1 MDKHIFVWIFCI
13 NGVLK
18 MKKYILLM
26 FLPILLIACS
36 NPGSVPSQKG
46 ASEQT
51 KTYSGTGT
59 ILLISKERDQV
70 YISSHT
76 KDPIPDLITDGN
88 LPDEYK
94 AGDIVAV
101 EYAEKE
107 VQTEDKKVKE
117 YHLIKIEHGKE
128 TGTGITLAQYINF
141 TPVRITLYYHD
152 YEKDTDETKV
162 IEEASEIQSIQS
174 ILESITVYPDGT
186 PVHGAGYFPFKVEIT
201 GETDTVVIT
210 EMDAVTVSINGQETE
225 LYYHGE
231 DMLLE
236 KHMKEYLQNN

>member
-1 MDKHIFVWIFCI
+1 
-13 NGVLK
+13 
-18 MKKYILLM
+18 MKKIILLIV
-26 FLPILLIACS
+26 LPILLIACS
-36 NPGSVPSQKG
+36 SPASVSSQNS
-46 ASEQT
+46 ASQPA

-59 ILLISKERDQV
+59 ILLISEGRDYV

-101 EYAEKE
+101 EYAETE

-117 YHLIKIEHGKE
+117 YHLLQIEHGKE
-128 TGTGITLAQYINF
+128 TGTGITLAQYISF
-141 TPVRITLYYHD
+141 TPVRITLSYHD

-162 IEEASEIQSIQS
+162 IEESSEIQSIQS

-225 LYYHGE
+225 LYCHEGE
-231 DMLLE
+231 MVLE
-236 KHMKEYLQNN
+236 KGLKEYLQNN

>member
-1 MDKHIFVWIFCI
+1 MKRITLFVLLCI
-13 NGVLK
+13 
-18 MKKYILLM
+18 I
-26 FLPILLIACS
+26 LIACS
-36 NPGSVPSQKG
+36 GRSPASGST
-46 ASEQT
+46 SEQT

-59 ILLISKERDQV
+59 ILLISEGRDYV

-76 KDPIPDLITDGN
+76 KEPIPDLITDGN

-94 AGDIVAV
+94 AGDVVTV

-117 YHLIKIEHGKE
+117 YHLLQIEHGKE
-128 TGTGITLAQYINF
+128 TGTGITLAQYISF

-162 IEEASEIQSIQS
+162 IEESSEIQSIQS

-210 EMDAVTVSINGQETE
+210 EMDAITVSINGQETE
-225 LYYHGE
+225 LYCHEGE
-231 DMLLE
+231 MVLE
-236 KHMKEYLQNN
+236 KGLKEYLQNN